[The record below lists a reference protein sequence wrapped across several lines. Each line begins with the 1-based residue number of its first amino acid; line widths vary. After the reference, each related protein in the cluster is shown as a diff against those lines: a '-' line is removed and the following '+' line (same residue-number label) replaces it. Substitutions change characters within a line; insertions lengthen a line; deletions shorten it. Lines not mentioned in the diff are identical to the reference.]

1 MVKRVK
7 AFFNRFGLLTGIVLA
22 SVALFVFSHQSRI
35 SSHNHSGSF
44 QQAFQRQELGLE
56 TLTQKASH
64 DFGKNGISAIE
75 SRYPASE
82 GFFLHIYRNDS
93 LIFWNTNELPIY
105 ALADPHFP
113 SEGLVHLQNG
123 WYYTKIIKKGTIQV
137 VGSFYIQHTYPY
149 TNAHLQNT
157 FNPLLASFAGSI
169 VPEEKKGSAIYSR
182 NGSYLFSFE
191 EVETLDHENS
201 TETVLFTGLLLIFL
215 LLWVQLNRW
224 FKGYFAP
231 LVLAAIFCLL
241 RFLALKNTW
250 FSGFDNS
257 SLFDPSILALSEWTP
272 NLGELLL
279 SFLLFLVA
287 CNALVR
293 MLKGVTGSGKT
304 VRIFTLAGM
313 LLLPFLYYWMSFMG
327 QEIVENSSIPLQLD
341 QIFSLTRYSLI
352 VLLMIGIAGF
362 TFVAIVYEMMQ
373 AFLRSGWKLSVLF
386 IIWAV
391 SGVLFVSISL
401 GLRDNSINSALWPV
415 LISGVI
421 LFVTWRFK
429 GKWNFSVVLFA
440 LFLFSIGATS
450 SIHEFA
456 RIKERQEREL
466 YANQLADE
474 KDLNTELEYTTAR
487 QRLLD
492 DPYMERFRVRENRP
506 ESSELKEALERRV
519 FNGFWER
526 YDMDFFYFDKN
537 DTITRFNGK
546 RLRDLEKLI
555 SRHGEVSEVDTSLFF
570 INDYTSQYSYVFLQ
584 ELKLDSSSVLFFG
597 TLKSK
602 KIPEEIGFPRLLISD
617 KAKVFESL
625 GTYSIAK
632 YYSGRIVAR
641 YGSYSFPVEAGVM
654 KEVTGRSRAFFDKDN
669 FNHFLLKRTDRDM
682 IILSKQNTG
691 WVDWVT
697 TVAFLFVSYG
707 FLLAVF
713 LLFQSRN
720 TTVAFRGLSL
730 AVKIQVVLVGLVFV
744 SLLGFSFGSGT
755 FVKNQYAEYTNDLI
769 REKVHSVGAVSRL
782 RMGELAS
789 VDEAQKGIDLNY
801 YLRNWSHIFV
811 TDVNIYDLRGQLV
824 GSSRPK
830 IYNIGL
836 LSEQMNPDARLAM
849 MTDKKSEFIHQE
861 SIGQLRYLSAYAPF
875 FNNEGKLIAYINLQ
889 HFDQQNEFENQIQR
903 FLVAIINVFM
913 LLLALSIVSAIFVS
927 SWLTSPLRMIQRSF
941 SRMELGKNNQ
951 PIAYHSNDEIGD
963 LVREYNQKLADLEV
977 AAVQLA
983 QSERESAWREMAKQV
998 AHEIKN
1004 PLTPMK
1010 LSIQQLLRVYD
1021 PNDPDSRQKIE
1032 RVSNSVIEQ
1041 IDALTSIANAF
1052 ANFAKMPQPKM
1063 ECIDMR
1069 AFLESIVAVFDVKD
1083 SCEVHLETSE
1093 QPAMV
1098 EGDREMLLRV
1108 MNNLVTNAIQAIP
1121 VGRKGDIRVELEVA
1135 GGEVIISVSDNGTG
1149 IPQEQLAT
1157 VFEPYFTTKSTGTGL
1172 GLAMVRQIVEGH
1184 NGTIMISETG
1194 DTGTT
1199 VRLVLPAVELK

>member
-1 MVKRVK
+1 MVKRVR
-7 AFFNRFGLLTGIVLA
+7 AFFKRFGLLAGIVFASLA
-22 SVALFVFSHQSRI
+22 LLAFYNQSAI
-35 SSHNHSGSF
+35 SSHDHSGSF
-44 QQAFQRQELGLE
+44 QKAFNRQELELE
-56 TLTQKASH
+56 KFTHKAFT
-64 DFGKNGISAIE
+64 DFTTKGIKAVEAENPSAN
-75 SRYPASE
+75 A
-82 GFFLHIYRNDS
+82 FFLHIYRNDS
-93 LIFWNTNELPIY
+93 LISWNTNMLPIY
-105 ALADPHFP
+105 ALADMHFP
-113 SEGLVHLQNG
+113 SPGLIHLQNG
-123 WYYTKIIKKGTIQV
+123 WYYTEILKKGNLQV

-149 TNAHLQNT
+149 TNDQLRNN
-157 FNPLLASFAGSI
+157 FNPKLANFEGSI
-169 VPEEKKGSAIYSR
+169 IPEEIKGSKIYSR
-182 NGSYLFSFE
+182 KGVYLFSFE
-191 EVETLDHENS
+191 EIETLEHENRS
-201 TETVLFTGLLLIFL
+201 ETLLFIGILLISL
-215 LLWVQLNRW
+215 LLWIQLNRW
-224 FKGYFAP
+224 FTGYFAP
-231 LVLAAIFCLL
+231 LVLAVVFTAVRFAAISY
-241 RFLALKNTW
+241 TW
-250 FSGFDNS
+250 FSGFENS

-272 NLGELLL
+272 NLGELLT
-279 SFLLFLVA
+279 SFLLFLLV
-287 CNALVR
+287 CNAVIR
-293 MLKGVTGSGKT
+293 MLKRIRIPGNGTQAVT
-304 VRIFTLAGM
+304 FTGM
-313 LLLPFLYYWMSFMG
+313 LLLPLLYYWMSFMG

-341 QIFSLTRYSLI
+341 QIFSLNRYSLT
-352 VLLMIGIAGF
+352 VLFMIGIAGF
-362 TFVAIVYEMMQ
+362 AFVSIVYEVMQ
-373 AFLRSGWKLSVLF
+373 AFLRSGWKLRLLAL
-386 IIWAV
+386 IWAASGILFLLV
-391 SGVLFVSISL
+391 SF
-401 GLRDNSINSALWPV
+401 GLKANSINSALWPV
-415 LISGVI
+415 LISGVV
-421 LFVTWRFK
+421 LFVTWRLH
-429 GKWNFSVVLFA
+429 GRWNFSLVLFA

-474 KDLNTELEYTTAR
+474 KDLNTELEFFTTR
-487 QRLLD
+487 QKLLE
-492 DPYMERFRVRENRP
+492 DPYLERFKTKENRP
-506 ESSELKEALERRV
+506 DASELKEALERRV

-526 YDMDFFYFDKN
+526 YDMDFFYFDKG
-537 DTITRFNGK
+537 DTISRVNGK
-546 RLRDLEKLI
+546 RLNDLEKLI

-570 INDYTSQYSYVFLQ
+570 INDYTSQYSYVFVQ
-584 ELKLDSSSVLFFG
+584 ELQLDSATVLFFG

-625 GTYSIAK
+625 GNYSIAK
-632 YYSGRIVAR
+632 YYSGRIVAK
-641 YGSYSFPVEAGVM
+641 YGTYSFPVEAGVM
-654 KEVTGRSRAFFDKDN
+654 QEAVGQPRAFFDKDGY
-669 FNHFLLKRTDRDM
+669 NHFVLKRTGRDM

-697 TVAFLFVSYG
+697 TVAFLFVSFG
-707 FLLAVF
+707 FLLALF
-713 LLFQSRN
+713 LLLQSRN
-720 TTVAFRGLSL
+720 NTMTFRGLSL
-730 AVKIQVVLVGLVFV
+730 AVKIQVVLVGLVFI

-755 FVKNQYAEYTNDLI
+755 FVRNQYADYTNDLI
-769 REKVHSVGAVSRL
+769 REKIHSVGAVSLLRL
-782 RMGELAS
+782 GELAS
-789 VDEAQKGIDLNY
+789 LDGATRGIDLDY

-811 TDVNIYDLRGQLV
+811 TDVNIYDLHGQLV

-836 LSEQMNPDARLAM
+836 LSEQMDPEAKLAM

-861 SIGQLRYLSAYAPF
+861 SIGELSYLSAYAPF

-889 HFDQQNEFENQIQR
+889 HFDQQNEFESQIQR

-951 PIAYHSNDEIGD
+951 PIEYYSNDEIGD
-963 LVREYNQKLADLEV
+963 LVREYNLKLAELET
-977 AAVQLA
+977 AAHKLA

-1063 ECIDMR
+1063 ERIELKS
-1069 AFLESIVAVFDVKD
+1069 FLESIVAVFDVRD
-1083 SCEVHLETSE
+1083 SCEVKLITAGS
-1093 QPAMV
+1093 PAIV
-1098 EGDREMLLRV
+1098 EGDRDMLLRV
-1108 MNNLVTNAIQAIP
+1108 MNNLLTNAIQAIP
-1121 VGRKGDIRVELEVA
+1121 SGRKGAIEVRLEVEHK
-1135 GGEVIISVSDNGTG
+1135 EVVVYVSDNGTG

-1184 NGTIMISETG
+1184 NGNITISDTG
-1194 DTGTT
+1194 DQGTT
-1199 VRLVLPAVELK
+1199 VKVVLPAV